1 MTNKCDHIRDII
13 SQSAQ
18 RQPTAAAL
26 SDAAGYQLSY
36 DALQKAITEAAEALQ
51 MAGVCAGDRVALIS
65 ENGVATAVSIFAVC
79 SIDAIVVPIN
89 ARMNAHEISRILE
102 HANPKSVIYTT
113 ELSQAAS
120 AHATA
125 QSAEPH
131 AFSFGTVAMLTHA
144 INDPEPVEN
153 TGNDTAV
160 LLYTSGTTGHP
171 KGVMLSHDNLLYAA
185 QASADL
191 RKLAPSEVVYGVLP
205 LTHIFGLASALFA
218 SMMAGASVILEP
230 RFDLERVFNAVSDTV
245 TVFPAVPQMHAQLMR
260 YCDENGVTRPVG
272 KKLRYVSAGAAPLD
286 PSWKKEAE
294 AFYGLP
300 LQNGYGMT
308 ECTAGITSTRN
319 ELGSGDT
326 SVGTALAG
334 LEIKIDHAVGVDK
347 GTETGEVMTRG
358 PNVMKGYFRNPEETA
373 KVIDKDGFLRTGDLG
388 YIDADGN
395 LHIAGRSKELIIRG
409 GFNVYPV
416 EVETAI
422 NEHTAVAQT
431 AVVGRKTASHDE
443 EVLAFVQCQDPS
455 AVSAAELAA
464 FAAERLTAY
473 KRPARIIICTALP
486 VATNGKVLKHK
497 LLAHFAAEIEATEM
511 S

>member
-1 MTNKCDHIRDII
+1 MTNKYAHICDII
-13 SQSAQ
+13 NQSAE
-18 RQPTAAAL
+18 RQPTAPAL

-36 DALQKAITEAAEALQ
+36 KALQKAMNEAAEALQ
-51 MAGVCAGDRVALIS
+51 TAGVCAGDRVALIS
-65 ENGVATAVSIFAVC
+65 ENGVSTAVFIFAVC
-79 SIDAIVVPIN
+79 YIDAIVVPIN
-89 ARMNAHEISRILE
+89 ARMNAHEIARILE

-113 ELSQAAS
+113 ELSPAAS
-120 AHATA
+120 AHAK
-125 QSAEPH
+125 AENAEQH
-131 AFSFGTVAMLTHA
+131 SFNFGTVAIAGHME
-144 INDPEPVEN
+144 NDPEPVEN

-171 KGVMLSHDNLLYAA
+171 KGVMLSHDNLLFAA
-185 QASADL
+185 QASANL
-191 RKLAPSEVVYGVLP
+191 RALAPGEVVYGVLP
-205 LTHIFGLASALFA
+205 LTHIFGLASALCA

-230 RFDLERVFNAVSDTV
+230 RFDLERVFNAVANEV

-260 YCDENGVTRPVG
+260 YCDDNGVARPIG

-308 ECTAGITSTRN
+308 ESTAGITSTRN

-334 LEIKIDHAVGVDK
+334 LEIKIDQAVGINK
-347 GTETGEVMTRG
+347 SAETGEVMARG

-373 KVIDKDGFLRTGDLG
+373 KTIDKDGFLRTGDLG

-422 NEHTAVAQT
+422 NEHPAVAQT
-431 AVVGRKTASHDE
+431 AVIGRKTAGHDE
-443 EVLAFVQCQDPS
+443 EILAFVQCQDPS
-455 AVSAAELAA
+455 AVRTAELAA

-473 KRPARIIICTALP
+473 KRPARIILCAELP

-497 LLAHFAAEIEATEM
+497 LLAHFAAELEATEV